1 MRCRLDAIGVD
12 ARRKQDRD
20 ERRADRDELTE
31 FAPLGQKDSN
41 PHRMAPKAIVL
52 PLDHVPGSQ
61 PRHPTTVRKGF
72 EPLVLVENYSLAS
85 CHLQPLGHLTMV
97 SRNAQRATHRFASWE
112 VDRTLDGRTLYEG
125 RLDRPLPKR
134 IRHGGLCD
142 GMVML

>member
-97 SRNAQRATHRFASWE
+97 SRNAQRATQ
-112 VDRTLDGRTLYEG
+112 RTSF
-125 RLDRPLPKR
+125 R
-134 IRHGGLCD
+134 IMGGGQD
-142 GMVML
+142 VGWKDVVRRKVGSSVAEENTPWRIV